1 MLVQPHV
8 DLESLE
14 YMAKG
19 GLDAA
24 VTAEKEAGDV
34 LEVTGAH
41 PLLPS
46 HHQLEG
52 VAVDGDKEEDEVD
65 VCPQLYQG
73 AE

>member
-1 MLVQPHV
+1 M
-8 DLESLE
+8 
-14 YMAKG
+14 
-19 GLDAA
+19 
-24 VTAEKEAGDV
+24 

-41 PLLPS
+41 PLLPF

-65 VCPQLYQG
+65 VCPQLYQR